1 MKMESKTGTIEIHI
15 NGKNGNDL
23 LSPDNFDIREIR
35 KLLDGIEDML
45 FPTNKTGRPTISY
58 SIETGSVRNIF
69 RTSLQT
75 VASFTAV
82 LNMIVSEQSIDNLE
96 VNTARAFE
104 SIQQSAKQN
113 NYSFEFMTSQV
124 DNAILRI
131 TPETN
136 YFRNEDLWA
145 DAEFFFYGELI
156 NAGGKNEPNIHL
168 VTKEAGTLLI
178 DVDKEFLKQQ
188 DENIL
193 YKEYGVR
200 VQGKQN
206 IASGELDKRNLK
218 LIELVDYS
226 SRFDEQYLSTLI
238 SKVGN
243 KFTGIDVDNWV
254 KEIRGEA

>member
-1 MKMESKTGTIEIHI
+1 MEPKTGTIEIHI
-15 NGKNGNDL
+15 TGNNGNES
-23 LSPDNFDIREIR
+23 LSPDNFDIREVK

-45 FPTNKTGRPTISY
+45 YPNNKQARPTITY
-58 SIETGSVRNIF
+58 SVESGSVRNIF
-69 RTSLQT
+69 RTSLQA
-75 VASFTAV
+75 VASFTAI
-82 LNMIVSEQSIDNLE
+82 LNMIAAERSIDNLE
-96 VNTARAFE
+96 VTTARAFE
-104 SIQQSAKQN
+104 NIQQSAKQS

-124 DNAILRI
+124 KEAILKI
-131 TPETN
+131 TPDTN

-206 IASGELDKRNLK
+206 IATGELDKRNLK
-218 LIELVDYS
+218 LLELVDYN

-243 KFTGIDVDNWV
+243 KFSGIDVDNWIN
-254 KEIRGEA
+254 EIRGKA

>member
-1 MKMESKTGTIEIHI
+1 MMEPKTGTIEIHI
-15 NGKNGNDL
+15 TGKNGNEP
-23 LSPDNFDIREIR
+23 LSPNNFDIREVR

-45 FPTNKTGRPTISY
+45 FPGNKTGRPTISY
-58 SIETGSVRNIF
+58 SVESGSVKNVF

-82 LNMIVSEQSIDNLE
+82 LNLIASQQSIDDLE
-96 VNTARAFE
+96 VSTARAFE

-113 NYSFEFMTSQV
+113 NYSFEFSTSQSN
-124 DNAILRI
+124 NAILQI

-136 YFRNEDLWA
+136 FFRNEDLWA

-178 DVDKEFLKQQ
+178 DVDKEFLKKQ

-206 IASGELDKRNLK
+206 IATGELDKKNLK
-218 LIELVDYS
+218 LLELVDYS
-226 SRFDEQYLSTLI
+226 SRFDEQYLSSLI
-238 SKVGN
+238 AKVGD
-243 KFTGIDVDNWV
+243 KFKGLDVDSWIQ
-254 KEIRGEA
+254 EIRGEA

>member
-1 MKMESKTGTIEIHI
+1 MEPKTGTIEIHI
-15 NGKNGNDL
+15 TGKNGNES
-23 LSPDNFDIREIR
+23 LSPDNFDIREVK

-45 FPTNKTGRPTISY
+45 YPNNKQARPTITY
-58 SIETGSVRNIF
+58 SVESGSVRNIF
-69 RTSLQT
+69 RTSLQA
-75 VASFTAV
+75 VASFTAI
-82 LNMIVSEQSIDNLE
+82 LNMIVAQQSIDNLE
-96 VNTARAFE
+96 VTTARAFE
-104 SIQQSAKQN
+104 TIQQSAKQS

-124 DNAILRI
+124 EEAILKI
-131 TPETN
+131 TPDTN

-145 DAEFFFYGELI
+145 DAEFFFYGELT
-156 NAGGKNEPNIHL
+156 NAGGKNDPNIHL

-206 IASGELDKRNLK
+206 IATGELDKRNLK
-218 LIELVDYS
+218 LIDLVDYN

-238 SKVGN
+238 SKVGD
-243 KFTGIDVDNWV
+243 KFSGIDVDNWIN
-254 KEIRGEA
+254 EIRGKA

>member
-1 MKMESKTGTIEIHI
+1 MEPKTGTIEIHI
-15 NGKNGNDL
+15 TGKNGNES
-23 LSPDNFDIREIR
+23 LSPENFDIREVK

-45 FPTNKTGRPTISY
+45 YPNNKQARPTITY
-58 SIETGSVRNIF
+58 SVECGSVRNIF
-69 RTSLQT
+69 RTSLQA

-82 LNMIVSEQSIDNLE
+82 LNMIVAEQSIDNLE
-96 VNTARAFE
+96 VTTARAFE
-104 SIQQSAKQN
+104 TIQQSAKQS

-124 DNAILRI
+124 DKAILKI
-131 TPETN
+131 TPDTN

-145 DAEFFFYGELI
+145 DAEFFFYGELT
-156 NAGGKNEPNIHL
+156 NAGGKNDPNIHL

-206 IASGELDKRNLK
+206 IATGELDKRNLK
-218 LIELVDYS
+218 LIDLVDYN
-226 SRFDEQYLSTLI
+226 SRFDEQYLASLI

-243 KFTGIDVDNWV
+243 KFSGIDVDQWIN
-254 KEIRGEA
+254 EIRGEA

>member
-1 MKMESKTGTIEIHI
+1 MEPKTGIIEIHI
-15 NGKNGNDL
+15 TGKNGNEP
-23 LSPDNFDIREIR
+23 LSPINFDIREVR

-45 FPTNKTGRPTISY
+45 FPGNKTGRPTISY
-58 SIETGSVRNIF
+58 SVESGSVKNIF

-82 LNMIVSEQSIDNLE
+82 LNMIASQQSIDDLE
-96 VNTARAFE
+96 ISTARAFE

-113 NYSFEFMTSQV
+113 NYSFEFSTSQS
-124 DNAILRI
+124 DNTILQI

-136 YFRNEDLWA
+136 FFRNEDLWA

-178 DVDKEFLKQQ
+178 DVDKEFLKKQ

-206 IASGELDKRNLK
+206 IATGELDKRNLK
-218 LIELVDYS
+218 LLEFVDYN
-226 SRFDEQYLSTLI
+226 SRFDEQYISTLI

-243 KFTGIDVDNWV
+243 KFKGLDVDNWIR
-254 KEIRGEA
+254 EIRGEA